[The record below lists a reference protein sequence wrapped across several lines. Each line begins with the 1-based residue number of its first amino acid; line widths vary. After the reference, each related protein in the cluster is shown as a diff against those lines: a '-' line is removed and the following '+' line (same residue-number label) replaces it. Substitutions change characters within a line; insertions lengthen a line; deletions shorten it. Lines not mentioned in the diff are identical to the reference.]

1 MKNKL
6 VILLISF
13 CSFAM
18 NAQNIP
24 ATISKSAIFKDDFTN
39 SKIILAENDGKDG
52 IIIVRSY
59 KANMHEGCYLEHYD
73 SNLKLIKDYKFE
85 IHNSL
90 SEKSNMQLGII
101 RDNNNVHIV
110 NIYYDLKEK
119 AYLCQ
124 ANTIDFVN
132 LSTQKKEL
140 FRFTKNEIKELGN
153 FSLTQDFSF
162 TDFGA
167 VSDYELFP
175 EKHPKVSMILNEA
188 KNSFVINLNFSSEKT
203 VFQKL
208 FLFDN
213 ALNQKY
219 SYDFKREINKSD
231 FNYGDINLSDDGSTI
246 YVLAKEQ
253 NGKKKEGGKYQFEL
267 TKIANKTEVS
277 KNFDTEDHFSG
288 SLKIINFNKKLVCLG
303 FYSDKNDNRFKGIC
317 YYELNPETLELNKTK
332 YNPFSEQFIIDK
344 YGKEKDKELNN
355 LVVKNI
361 FKTKDGGIVLNAQE
375 EFLSGGGNRQ
385 TYYMFND
392 IVSTKLNSNGDL
404 IWARNIN
411 KNQGVTS
418 FEDIPFI
425 SYTSIFKEKDVY
437 FFINS
442 DKKVNKIS
450 NNRIE
455 FDQTRKNKSNI
466 NMIKINENGDF
477 DYREVLNNEEN
488 EVPFMISKGMILDNS
503 VFFLG
508 KKKDNKQL
516 LKIVL

>member
-1 MKNKL
+1 M
-6 VILLISF
+6 
-13 CSFAM
+13 
-18 NAQNIP
+18 
-24 ATISKSAIFKDDFTN
+24 
-39 SKIILAENDGKDG
+39 
-52 IIIVRSY
+52 
-59 KANMHEGCYLEHYD
+59 
-73 SNLKLIKDYKFE
+73 
-85 IHNSL
+85 
-90 SEKSNMQLGII
+90 
-101 RDNNNVHIV
+101 
-110 NIYYDLKEK
+110 
-119 AYLCQ
+119 
-124 ANTIDFVN
+124 
-132 LSTQKKEL
+132 
-140 FRFTKNEIKELGN
+140 
-153 FSLTQDFSF
+153 
-162 TDFGA
+162 
-167 VSDYELFP
+167 
-175 EKHPKVSMILNEA
+175 
-188 KNSFVINLNFSSEKT
+188 
-203 VFQKL
+203 
-208 FLFDN
+208 
-213 ALNQKY
+213 
-219 SYDFKREINKSD
+219 
-231 FNYGDINLSDDGSTI
+231 
-246 YVLAKEQ
+246 
-253 NGKKKEGGKYQFEL
+253 
-267 TKIANKTEVS
+267 
-277 KNFDTEDHFSG
+277 
-288 SLKIINFNKKLVCLG
+288 
-303 FYSDKNDNRFKGIC
+303 
-317 YYELNPETLELNKTK
+317 
-332 YNPFSEQFIIDK
+332 
-344 YGKEKDKELNN
+344 
-355 LVVKNI
+355 VVKNI

-425 SYTSIFKEKDVY
+425 SYTSIVKEKDVY